1 MLTAKRKYKKA
12 NVVEIQ
18 YVIQGNSD
26 YNCHPE
32 AGRILCSRAVIVKIL
47 RSLLRQ
53 DDIVYL
59 RWLFM
64 KHQSSA
70 RCHQA

>member
-32 AGRILCSRAVIVKIL
+32 TGRILYTRTVIEKIL

-53 DDIVYL
+53 DGKV
-59 RWLFM
+59 
-64 KHQSSA
+64 
-70 RCHQA
+70 